1 MMTVRIMILPLLIS
15 EAKDDDDDAI
25 IMMTFIMKTMSLRL
39 SQSESNSS

>member
-15 EAKDDDDDAI
+15 EAKDDEDDAI